1 MTCAYKGELVRTSLQ
16 AEPVLRDGY
25 GLLKAFRAI
34 REVLEYAFELSQSC
48 DRMLQRQR
56 ERQRKRQRLLELDDH
71 LLEDIGLT
79 RAQAERTGRKRFW
92 Q

>member
-1 MTCAYKGELVRTSLQ
+1 
-16 AEPVLRDGY
+16 
-25 GLLKAFRAI
+25 
-34 REVLEYAFELSQSC
+34 
-48 DRMLQRQR
+48 MLQRQR
-56 ERQRKRQRLLELDDH
+56 ERQRLLELDDH

>member
-1 MTCAYKGELVRTSLQ
+1 MEMRNDLCLQGRTR
-16 AEPVLRDGY
+16 PGY
-25 GLLKAFRAI
+25 GLLKAFRTI
-34 REVLEYAFELSQSC
+34 SEVLEYAFELSQTC

-56 ERQRKRQRLLELDDH
+56 ERQRLLELDDH

>member
-1 MTCAYKGELVRTSLQ
+1 MTCAYKGDLVRTSLQ
-16 AEPVLRDGY
+16 TEPILRDGY

-34 REVLEYAFELSQSC
+34 SEVLEYAFELSQTC

-56 ERQRKRQRLLELDDH
+56 ERQRLLELDDH